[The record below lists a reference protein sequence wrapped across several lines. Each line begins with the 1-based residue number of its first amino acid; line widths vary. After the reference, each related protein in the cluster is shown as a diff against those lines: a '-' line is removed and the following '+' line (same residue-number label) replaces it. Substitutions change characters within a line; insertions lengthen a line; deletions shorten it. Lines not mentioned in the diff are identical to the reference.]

1 MKKIK
6 SLALSTAWLIIG
18 FVILFGA
25 SIALAVL
32 ASIYFSLQGVPAV
45 EMQDRYMEWATKG
58 NGSLLLMVL
67 AYSVFVLVFGLLYYF
82 LIYRKKKGIYSV
94 KEGLCPGNIGII
106 IAMAL
111 AGQGVSMVIMN
122 IINIISPATIKKYS
136 EMVSGIELG
145 KNNPLLIIFTVSIMA
160 PLAEELLF
168 RGMIYSTM
176 RKAFGFWFTLVFSAI
191 VFGAYHMNLVQFIYV
206 IPVGIALGVIYEKT
220 QTIWASML
228 FHLAFNSFSYVTDI
242 VLSNMPDIFNMIFD
256 ILCIPLF
263 IICMIKLKKVNRLAE
278 PSMTVKERTE
288 YEEI

>member
-6 SLALSTAWLIIG
+6 SLALSIAWLIIG

-25 SIALAVL
+25 SIVLAVL
-32 ASIYFSLQGVPAV
+32 ASIYFSWQGVPAV
-45 EMQDRYMEWATKG
+45 EIQDRYMEWATNG

-82 LIYRKKKGIYSV
+82 LIYRKMYSV

-122 IINIISPATIKKYS
+122 IINIISPATIKKYG

-145 KNNPLLIIFTVSIMA
+145 KNNPFLIIFTVSIMA

-206 IPVGIALGVIYEKT
+206 IPIGIALGVIYEKT

-242 VLSNMPDIFNMIFD
+242 ILSNIPDIFNMIFA

-288 YEEI
+288 YEKV

>member
-6 SLALSTAWLIIG
+6 SLALSIAWLIIG

-191 VFGAYHMNLVQFIYV
+191 VF
-206 IPVGIALGVIYEKT
+206 
-220 QTIWASML
+220 
-228 FHLAFNSFSYVTDI
+228 
-242 VLSNMPDIFNMIFD
+242 
-256 ILCIPLF
+256 
-263 IICMIKLKKVNRLAE
+263 
-278 PSMTVKERTE
+278 
-288 YEEI
+288 